1 MAIIKKKI
9 WPEYFDLVV
18 SGKKRFELRVNDF
31 EIQEGDR
38 LILEEYNPETK
49 EYTGR
54 TIEKEIDYVLDFDL
68 NKFNQEKEIREKGVK
83 VIQFKN

>member
-68 NKFNQEKEIREKGVK
+68 NKFNQEKEIGGKGLK